1 MPSSLR
7 AEIQGHGLDSM
18 HTPVVLL
25 DLSIFNFGNAIY
37 FMAHHL
43 LCEKDGNLVNDTDA
57 SLANQSTLLLPG
69 TLIGLRRNN
78 QNPSAA
84 YAWSLLY
91 MVPARKKKPSI

>member
-1 MPSSLR
+1 
-7 AEIQGHGLDSM
+7 
-18 HTPVVLL
+18 
-25 DLSIFNFGNAIY
+25 
-37 FMAHHL
+37 MAHHL

-57 SLANQSTLLLPG
+57 SLVNQSTLLLPG

-78 QNPSAA
+78 QNPPAA